1 MHLSALLDFL
11 GKTLV
16 LAFAASC
23 AMIGDRPRLPAQ
35 RFALAGGMAAL
46 AGLAT
51 LVALVVTPRLRDPL
65 GGAELALA
73 LPTRGLF
80 LTAGTA
86 GLWSALFV

>member
-1 MHLSALLDFL
+1 MHFATLIAFL
-11 GKTLV
+11 RKTCA

-23 AMIGDRPRLPAQ
+23 AMIGDRPHRPAL
-35 RFALAGGMAAL
+35 RVVLAGGMAAL

-51 LVALVVTPRLRDPL
+51 LIALIVTPRLRDPL

-73 LPTRGLF
+73 LPTRGVF

-86 GLWSALFV
+86 GLWTALFA